1 MACIHLL
8 QAPHTL
14 PLEQCPRLPY
24 DEAAGADGHAIPP
37 IARRLGHHPPQSLNV
52 GKPLYQSLNCK
63 PMQMYVLDVSR
74 AKAAGVVSWR
84 VYGNGTPAAVT
95 GPPETSLHTVVQGRG
110 ELIIFGG
117 LMDKKQNVKYYP
129 KTNALY
135 FVRAKRMASTV
146 STVPHHVF
154 GPSPPPPAVWPPLDF
169 ALGALACCGA
179 CVFTNPL
186 EVVKTR
192 LQLQGELCARGS
204 YQRHYRGVL
213 QALWVVGR
221 TDGLRGLQKGLTV
234 GLMYQGVMNGVRL
247 GSYSYCEGLGITS
260 LHGGSLLSGAGAGAL
275 GAFIASPAYLVKT
288 HLQAQTVQAIA
299 VGHQHNHLGVSDA
312 FVSIYR
318 REGLI
323 GLWRGVNG
331 AVPRVMVGSAAQLAT
346 FTSAKEWVSH
356 SQRFSP
362 NSVLIALIAAMISGV
377 AVAFT
382 ITPFDVISTRLYNQ
396 PVDEFHRGRLYHGFS
411 DCVLK
416 VCQAEGLLGFYKG
429 MGPVFL
435 RLAPHTVLSMLFWDL
450 MRHQAVKDSRS

>member
-1 MACIHLL
+1 MTSSQLL
-8 QAPHTL
+8 DTSSTESVFVAQAP
-14 PLEQCPRLPY
+14 P
-24 DEAAGADGHAIPP
+24 G
-37 IARRLGHHPPQSLNV
+37 
-52 GKPLYQSLNCK
+52 
-63 PMQMYVLDVSR
+63 
-74 AKAAGVVSWR
+74 
-84 VYGNGTPAAVT
+84 
-95 GPPETSLHTVVQGRG
+95 
-110 ELIIFGG
+110 
-117 LMDKKQNVKYYP
+117 
-129 KTNALY
+129 
-135 FVRAKRMASTV
+135 MASTV
-146 STVPHHVF
+146 SVVPLGVF

-169 ALGALACCGA
+169 ALGALACCAA

-204 YQRHYRGVL
+204 YQRHYRGAL

-221 TDGLRGLQKGLTV
+221 TDGLRGLQKGLSV
-234 GLMYQGVMNGVRL
+234 GLIYQGVMNGVRL
-247 GSYSYCEGLGITS
+247 GSYSYCESLGITS

-346 FTSAKEWVSH
+346 FTSAKDWVSH
-356 SQRFSP
+356 SQWLSP
-362 NSVLIALIAAMISGV
+362 NRWLTTLIAAMISGV
-377 AVAFT
+377 AVAVSM
-382 ITPFDVISTRLYNQ
+382 TPFDVISTRLYNQ
-396 PVDEFHRGRLYHGFS
+396 PVDEFRRGRLYHGFS
-411 DCVLK
+411 DCMLK
-416 VCQAEGLLGFYKG
+416 VCQAEGLLGLYKG

-435 RLAPHTVLSMLFWDL
+435 RLAPHTVLSMMFWDL
-450 MRHQAVKDSRS
+450 MRHHGEDQSQGRS